1 MRLADTARPVP
12 EQQMESRQGSPR
24 YPKVKYLQLWKN
36 ELEPNPFKLLQRRY
50 PIKQIQYSAK
60 TINWTFFKVCLSWHD
75 FLYCFCK
82 IERNT
87 QIRKHRPPFPCRAL
101 ESLESYINFQL
112 FVLSWRLEICGSLLT
127 NSSNSLSRQE
137 IKEFKEALQEETALN
152 RAQEELKN
160 TQYVLW
166 KQPPSPWIR
175 GVFKTKNCRTEK
187 NQWAHIK
194 RKGETKDCTLCLYV
208 HVNAPHAPGIKTSR
222 VGKKK
227 G

>member
-60 TINWTFFKVCLSWHD
+60 TINGTFFKVCLSWHD

-87 QIRKHRPPFPCRAL
+87 QIRKHRPQKSISMQGFGKPGVLHKFPIVCPVMKVR
-101 ESLESYINFQL
+101 N
-112 FVLSWRLEICGSLLT
+112 
-127 NSSNSLSRQE
+127 
-137 IKEFKEALQEETALN
+137 
-152 RAQEELKN
+152 
-160 TQYVLW
+160 LW
-166 KQPPSPWIR
+166 KFAYQQQQLTEQTGDKRVQGSPS
-175 GVFKTKNCRTEK
+175 GGDSFKQSTGGAEEHTVRAVKT
-187 NQWAHIK
+187 ASL
-194 RKGETKDCTLCLYV
+194 TL
-208 HVNAPHAPGIKTSR
+208 N
-222 VGKKK
+222 
-227 G
+227 